1 LKKGLIFMEF
11 LHFLAQLRTPAG
23 NIIFQGITY
32 LAQEFFVVAVMCW
45 LFWCSDK
52 KLAYTLGFT
61 YFSSGLLVQGL
72 KITFRIPR
80 PWILD
85 PDFQAVDSAL
95 AGATGYSFPSGHT
108 QSITALFGTLGL
120 HAKKVI
126 HKLAAFLLIILV
138 GFSRMYLGCH
148 TPQDVLTAFVISI
161 ICALLCYTL
170 IYKKEIF
177 KNRPG
182 IIAVIMAV
190 LGVLLALYAIVLNK
204 NGTIELSYA
213 QDCVKASG
221 AGIAFALG
229 YYIEETRIRFQPPK
243 ALKDKILR
251 LVIGLAAT
259 LVLLEGTKPFLG
271 TSLPASFIR
280 YFIAIL
286 WILVLYPLLFKQLNK

>member
-1 LKKGLIFMEF
+1 
-11 LHFLAQLRTPAG
+11 
-23 NIIFQGITY
+23 
-32 LAQEFFVVAVMCW
+32 
-45 LFWCSDK
+45 
-52 KLAYTLGFT
+52 
-61 YFSSGLLVQGL
+61 
-72 KITFRIPR
+72 
-80 PWILD
+80 
-85 PDFQAVDSAL
+85 
-95 AGATGYSFPSGHT
+95 
-108 QSITALFGTLGL
+108 
-120 HAKKVI
+120 
-126 HKLAAFLLIILV
+126 
-138 GFSRMYLGCH
+138 
-148 TPQDVLTAFVISI
+148 VISI

-280 YFIAIL
+280 YFITIL
-286 WILVLYPLLFKQLNK
+286 WILVLYPLLFKRFKK